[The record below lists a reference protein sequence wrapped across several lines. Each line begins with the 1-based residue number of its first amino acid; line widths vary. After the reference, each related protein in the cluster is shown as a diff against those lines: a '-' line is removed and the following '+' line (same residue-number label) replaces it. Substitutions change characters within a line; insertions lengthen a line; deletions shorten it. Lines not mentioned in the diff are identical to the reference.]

1 VISDPY
7 AAQKD
12 RLSEVAKRLQSHLSD
27 LKRPLIIEFAGTPK
41 AGKSTSIAALAKFLR
56 RHKIP
61 VRVIIERASVCPIRD
76 KNHPFFNVWTACT
89 SLAQMLE
96 SLDGEPGVTILDRGI
111 FDALVWMHL
120 HHHNERLT
128 NDEYKRLIDFLRID
142 KWLRKL
148 DIVATL
154 TVDAET
160 SLKREFK
167 DQLIDDEGQ
176 IMNKRTLEEYNTSLH
191 ACVRD
196 YATGFKFFQLDTT
209 TLEPVKGV
217 AQIASRVLDAA
228 EELLDEDVAVVNVGL
243 LARWMP
249 TSGVLSDPGKIVTF
263 MAELSDE
270 VHFMKR
276 TKAEATPSLAQP
288 IPAAV
293 IKQNDQML
301 VTHIRGLKQ
310 GRLRERH
317 AVWIGGHVR
326 REDYPP
332 RKAHIGATLR
342 RCLSRELEEEIRL
355 SVPFDRLPRNPT
367 AIVWDSRQPRSVQ
380 HFGLLYDCRVGEHLA
395 RDVEHLSKREI
406 AEGQWKSMYLE
417 LREIGPSLKEVENW
431 ESWSAMYLRSVH
443 SIDVG
448 VPRTSAPDLFSLG
461 QTAG

>member
-1 VISDPY
+1 MSADPY

-12 RLSEVAKRLQSHLSD
+12 RLSEVAKRLQSHLTD

-76 KNHPFFNVWTACT
+76 KNHPFFNVWTACM

-96 SLDGEPGVTILDRGI
+96 ALDSEQGVTILDRGI

-120 HHHNERLT
+120 HHHNERL
-128 NDEYKRLIDFLRID
+128 NDDEYRRVIEFLRID

-148 DIVATL
+148 DVVATL

-160 SLKREFK
+160 SLAREFK

-176 IMNKRTLEEYNTSLH
+176 IMNKRTLEEYNSSLR
-191 ACVRD
+191 ACVRE
-196 YATGFKFFQLDTT
+196 YATGFKFFELDTT
-209 TLEPVKGV
+209 SLEPVRGV
-217 AQIASRVLDAA
+217 AQIASRVLEAA
-228 EELLDEDVAVVNVGL
+228 EELLDEEVAVVNVGL
-243 LARWMP
+243 LTRWMP
-249 TSGVLSDPGKIVTF
+249 SSGILSDPEKIARF
-263 MAELSDE
+263 MTELSEE
-270 VHFMKR
+270 VRFMKR
-276 TKAEATPSLAQP
+276 TRAEALPNLAQP

-293 IKQNDQML
+293 IRQKDQVL
-301 VTHIRGLKQ
+301 VTHIRGVKQ

-317 AVWIGGHVR
+317 AIWIGGHVR

-332 RKAHIGATLR
+332 RKTQIGATLR
-342 RCLSRELEEEIRL
+342 RCLAREMEEEIGL
-355 SVPFDRLPRNPT
+355 TVPVERLPKMPV
-367 AIVWDSRQPRSVQ
+367 AITWDSRHLRSVQ
-380 HFGLLYDCRVGEHLA
+380 HFGLLYECRVGEHLA

-417 LREIGPSLKEVENW
+417 LRDLSSSLAEVENW
-431 ESWSAMYLRSVH
+431 EAWSVMYLRQLH
-443 SIDVG
+443 GLEIHQK
-448 VPRTSAPDLFSLG
+448 RTQSPDLFMVG
-461 QTAG
+461 MTAG